1 MLCSVGFDENV
12 CGVLALL
19 TVLLF
24 RLLLETSKSFL
35 LEIFFFFL
43 SAVYQR
49 FCFCFTNSVGLWGGG
64 EFARNILKTKSLSI
78 QKKENFGL
86 RRKKQLRPSTNIKP
100 NDKFQTVL
108 RQGKKTEDKVSSST
122 TSSSERTRVLYTRI
136 AQLQSRE

>member
-64 EFARNILKTKSLSI
+64 GICKKYIENKKSFNPEERKFWASKEKT
-78 QKKENFGL
+78 
-86 RRKKQLRPSTNIKP
+86 T
-100 NDKFQTVL
+100 
-108 RQGKKTEDKVSSST
+108 
-122 TSSSERTRVLYTRI
+122 
-136 AQLQSRE
+136 

>member
-35 LEIFFFFL
+35 LEIFFFFCRL
-43 SAVYQR
+43 FIRDFV
-49 FCFCFTNSVGLWGGG
+49 SVSRIVWACGGGG